1 MMLYKLGRY
10 VPLIYETDETQYSL
24 LTSASIASSLLSKN
38 KMIASWSS
46 PVCDEELTPQL
57 TSTETDLDYFIQEL
71 KNKCK
76 ASKTMVDTIHEE
88 ITKET
93 VSLLNED
100 WLQYPQ
106 LHFCLSQLLAGA
118 ILIDGTSALVINS
131 IEPYCRDVLLDA
143 HHERRLFDSA
153 SSYSQTPLFA
163 QVEFRPRGV
172 QKAGVCK
179 NRECKKWSSTVPQ

>member
-1 MMLYKLGRY
+1 MVINEY
-10 VPLIYETDETQYSL
+10 VIWSWIE
-24 LTSASIASSLLSKN
+24 SITVSFSIIKHVFFFFFFFFFFS
-38 KMIASWSS
+38 
-46 PVCDEELTPQL
+46 
-57 TSTETDLDYFIQEL
+57 
-71 KNKCK
+71 K

-106 LHFCLSQLLAGA
+106 LRFCLSQLLAGA

-153 SSYSQTPLFA
+153 TSYSQTPLFA
-163 QVEFRPRGV
+163 PLEFRPRGV

-179 NRECKKWSSTVPQ
+179 NRECKK